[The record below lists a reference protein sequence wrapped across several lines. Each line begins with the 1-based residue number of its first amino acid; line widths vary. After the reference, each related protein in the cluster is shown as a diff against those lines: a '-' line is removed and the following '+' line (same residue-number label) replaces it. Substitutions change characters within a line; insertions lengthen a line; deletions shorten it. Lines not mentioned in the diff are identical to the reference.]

1 MTNHGTAVNL
11 YQISKMLGGR
21 DDIMNI
27 KMMLSQSFVT
37 DRRYYREYR
46 YMTFDE
52 YINAKR
58 NFIANVMGYHDYL

>member
-21 DDIMNI
+21 DDVMNI
-27 KMMLSQSFVT
+27 KMMLYNSFPQ
-37 DRRYYREYR
+37 DKRYYREYR
-46 YMTFDE
+46 HMTFDE

-58 NFIANVMGYHDYL
+58 NFIANVMGYHEYL